1 VFVFLLHNCSTLN
14 PRMKCSYCLI
24 RARVF
29 PSISDPKLLQTL
41 LTHSLRSLYGEF
53 NPHEVEVVQC
63 VPISG
68 SCGETTS
75 NVRSSDGLDSSNE
88 VIVKTKTSSVSF
100 VSAALTMTSLP
111 PLVVG
116 KDFICIDIVKV
127 EQVKESSSFTE
138 DK

>member
-1 VFVFLLHNCSTLN
+1 
-14 PRMKCSYCLI
+14 MECSYCLI
-24 RARVF
+24 RFRIF

-63 VPISG
+63 LPISG
-68 SCGETTS
+68 ANS
-75 NVRSSDGLDSSNE
+75 NDRGSDGRDSSNE
-88 VIVKTKTSSVSF
+88 AIVKTKTSSVSF

-127 EQVKESSSFTE
+127 EQITSTA
-138 DK
+138 

>member
-1 VFVFLLHNCSTLN
+1 
-14 PRMKCSYCLI
+14 M
-24 RARVF
+24 
-29 PSISDPKLLQTL
+29 SDPKQLQTL

-63 VPISG
+63 LPTS
-68 SCGETTS
+68 SCCGETTS
-75 NVRSSDGLDSSNE
+75 NVRSGDGLDNSNE

-116 KDFICIDIVKV
+116 KEFICIDIVKV
-127 EQVKESSSFTE
+127 EQVTSTA
-138 DK
+138 